1 MRLFCIDLIV
11 RFIYQ
16 NHFIYIPL
24 LFFSPSSFKLISS
37 NSMTS
42 IPNQVNYSSVLRF
55 RLSGGL
61 DVEMDDFPFARRWLS
76 V

>member
-1 MRLFCIDLIV
+1 MRLFCIDYIV

-24 LFFSPSSFKLISS
+24 LFFSPTSSS
-37 NSMTS
+37 NSIPS
-42 IPNQVNYSSVLRF
+42 IPNKVNYSSVLRF

-61 DVEMDDFPFARRWLS
+61 DVEIDDFPFARRWLS